1 MTEPSTTRPRVL
13 YITGWMR
20 SGSTLLGN
28 VLNEL
33 PGVLHVGELHYLW
46 RNGVLKEGTNSSCG
60 CGADLTACP
69 LWSAVLR
76 ADDTAE
82 PAAAARMVAQQHRY
96 LRTRHTRARLA
107 EWRGGATPGRP
118 VRETTARTAG
128 IYRLVAENG
137 GDRLIVDGSKYP
149 GEAAA
154 LLGRRDLD
162 LRVLHMVRDPRPTA
176 FSYRQAKAYID
187 PIGPA
192 RSSAYWTAFN
202 AASELLGRAAPD
214 RYLRVRHEDLCA
226 DPRATLAAV
235 MRFAGLDGEA
245 PVDERGRV
253 RLGEN
258 HSVTGN
264 PDRLSRGERPIEADD
279 RWRRQLGTRQI
290 AAASSTA
297 LPLLARY
304 GYPLLPIT

>member
-1 MTEPSTTRPRVL
+1 MSEPRVL
-13 YITGWMR
+13 YITGWLR

-46 RNGVLKEGTNSSCG
+46 RNGVLKQGTNSSCG
-60 CGADLTACP
+60 CGADLTECSV
-69 LWSAVLR
+69 WSSALR

-82 PAAAARMVAQQHRY
+82 PAAAARMVARQQRY

-107 EWRGGATPGRP
+107 DWQGGAIPSQP
-118 VRETTARTAG
+118 ILETTARTAA
-128 IYRLVAENG
+128 IYRRLAEHGAERLV
-137 GDRLIVDGSKYP
+137 VDSSKYP
-149 GEAAA
+149 AEAAA
-154 LLGRRDLD
+154 LLGRRDVD
-162 LRVLHMVRDPRPTA
+162 VRILHMVRDPRPTA

-214 RYLRVRHEDLCA
+214 RYLRLRHEDMCA
-226 DPRATLAAV
+226 DPRAALTAV
-235 MRFAGLDGEA
+235 MRFAGLDGEPPIDA
-245 PVDERGRV
+245 HGRV
-253 RLGEN
+253 TLGEN

-264 PDRLSRGERPIEADD
+264 PDRLSRGSRPIKADD
-279 RWRRQLGTRQI
+279 RWRKHLGTRAI

-304 GYPLLPIT
+304 RYPLLPIT